1 MDIQEKITLNDGTV
15 IEPAHAIQAA
25 GALWIYI
32 DRASTMQE
40 AFDTLSDR
48 NRTLRIT
55 AESYGEVNRYTGYTD
70 MFCIRRE
77 TDGTVNAGLRKAGR
91 EASADGV

>member
-1 MDIQEKITLNDGTV
+1 MDMQEKITLNDGTV

-32 DRASTMQE
+32 DRESTMQE
-40 AFDTLSDR
+40 AFDMLSDR
-48 NRTLRIT
+48 ERTRRIT
-55 AESYGEVNRYTGYTD
+55 AESYGEVNRHVGFTD
-70 MFCIRRE
+70 LFCIRME

-91 EASADGV
+91 EASANGV